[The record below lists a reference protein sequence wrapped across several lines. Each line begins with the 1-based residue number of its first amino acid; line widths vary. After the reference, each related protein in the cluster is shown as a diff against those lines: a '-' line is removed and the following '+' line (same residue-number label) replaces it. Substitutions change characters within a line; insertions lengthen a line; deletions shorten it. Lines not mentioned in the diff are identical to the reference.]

1 MTTSSDEQLEYVVLH
16 AFKHACS
23 CERLDIAEFMLR
35 ALEKLDQER
44 TEHDTVDRPL
54 MDAYRDLT
62 ASSQHHNN

>member
-44 TEHDTVDRPL
+44 TEHDSVDRPL
-54 MDAYRDLT
+54 GDA
-62 ASSQHHNN
+62 